1 MELNKSLSFK
11 ISNFT
16 CAFRT
21 LNESDV
27 SQEYVSGLK
36 DQKEYISHIPIDIS
50 ISSQKKYVN
59 DILYSNSDSI
69 CGLFINHELVGTAGV
84 QSTNSFLQQIED
96 PNEYVATIGI
106 FLFNKSYRGMGFGK
120 TLVWGATY
128 LFHNS
133 TQAEW
138 FGAGMEKENIPSM
151 KSFLSCGFKQIY
163 EDKEGYRVLINYSE
177 LIKPEFIKDE
187 TICEVDQRAK

>member
-59 DILYSNSDSI
+59 DILYSKGDSI
-69 CGLFINHELVGTAGV
+69 CGLFINYELVGTAGV
-84 QSTNSFLQQIED
+84 QSSTSFLQHIED

-120 TLVWGATY
+120 TLVWASVY
-128 LFHNS
+128 LSYNCLK
-133 TQAEW
+133 TKW
-138 FGAGMEKENIPSM
+138 FGAGMANENIPSL
-151 KSFLSCGFKQIY
+151 KSFLSCGFKQI
-163 EDKEGYRVLINYSE
+163 D
-177 LIKPEFIKDE
+177 
-187 TICEVDQRAK
+187 EVDQNLRVLLKFSELKKPNFIKNLSIR